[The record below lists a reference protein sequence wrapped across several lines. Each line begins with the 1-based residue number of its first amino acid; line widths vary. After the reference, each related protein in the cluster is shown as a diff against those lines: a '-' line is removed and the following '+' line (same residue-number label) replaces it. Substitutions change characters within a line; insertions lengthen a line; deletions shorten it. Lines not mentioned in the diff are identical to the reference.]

1 MTHVITN
8 FCMHDGSCVEVC
20 PVECIIPGIPQEE
33 WPSYY
38 IDPETCIDCGA
49 CVPECPYDAI
59 YMEDEVPSAYEA
71 NGDERM
77 SMPVGTEGY
86 DEVHELEDV
95 NGTTWVLKATRVLD
109 EGEVVDLTPA
119 IQLNEDYFTDGPG
132 YDALD

>member
-1 MTHVITN
+1 MAHVITN
-8 FCMHDGSCVEVC
+8 LCMHDGSCMEVC
-20 PVECIIPGIPQEE
+20 PVECIVPGKPVEE

-49 CVPECPYDAI
+49 CVPECPYEAI
-59 YMEDEVPSAYEA
+59 FMEDEVPSDYEA
-71 NGDERM
+71 FGDERM

-86 DEVHELEDV
+86 DEEFESEDV
-95 NGTTWVLKATRVLD
+95 DGVVWVLKATRVLD

-119 IQLNEDYFTDGPG
+119 IQRNEDYFIEGPG

>member
-8 FCMHDGSCVEVC
+8 FCLHDGSCTEVC
-20 PVECIIPGIPQEE
+20 PVECIVPGKPVEE
-33 WPSYY
+33 YPSYY

-49 CVPECPYDAI
+49 CAPECPYEAI

-71 NGDERM
+71 YGDERM
-77 SMPVGTEGY
+77 SMPAGTEGY
-86 DEVHELEDV
+86 DEEFESEDV
-95 NGTTWVLKATRVLD
+95 NGVVWVLKATRVLD

-119 IQLNEDYFTDGPG
+119 IQNNEDYFTDGPG

>member
-1 MTHVITN
+1 MAHVITN
-8 FCMHDGSCVEVC
+8 LCMHDGSCMEVC
-20 PVECIIPGIPQEE
+20 PVECIVPGKPVEE

-49 CVPECPYDAI
+49 CVPECPYEAI
-59 YMEDEVPSAYEA
+59 FMEDEVPSDYEA
-71 NGDERM
+71 FGDERM

-86 DEVHELEDV
+86 DEEFESEDV
-95 NGTTWVLKATRVLD
+95 DGVVWVLKATRVLD

-119 IQLNEDYFTDGPG
+119 IQRNEDYFVEGPG

>member
-20 PVECIIPGIPQEE
+20 PVECIVPGIPVEE

-49 CVPECPYDAI
+49 CVPECPYEAI

-77 SMPVGTEGY
+77 SMPAGTEGY
-86 DEVHELEDV
+86 DEVHESEDV

-109 EGEVVDLTPA
+109 EGEVVDLTPS

-132 YDALD
+132 YEALD

>member
-1 MTHVITN
+1 MAHVITN

-20 PVECIIPGIPQEE
+20 PVECIVPGKPVEE
-33 WPSYY
+33 YPSYY

-49 CVPECPYDAI
+49 CAPECPYEAI

-71 NGDERM
+71 YGDERM

-86 DEVHELEDV
+86 DEEFESEDV
-95 NGTTWVLKATRVLD
+95 NGVTWVLKATRVLE

-119 IQLNEDYFTDGPG
+119 IQANEDYFTDGPG
-132 YDALD
+132 YDSLD